1 MENKDPYSI
10 LGVSKSATEK
20 EVKHAYKRL
29 AVKYHPDKNKG
40 NPEAE
45 EKFKK
50 ISWAYDILSDPKKK
64 QAFDQFGPEG
74 YSQMGGAGGGSTA
87 GFGDYFDEIFREMFG
102 GGGGGSSSR
111 RSQARQGSDLEYSIE
126 ISLED
131 AVFGKKIDLTIPRK
145 VNCTSCRGTGCEN
158 GAQPEV
164 CGTCGGHGQ
173 VRIQQGIF
181 AIQQTCPQCHGQ
193 GKVVKN
199 PCRTCNATGLMDESS
214 SVSVSIPAGIDT
226 GNRMRVSGYG
236 NAGTNNGPA
245 GDLYIHI
252 QVASHDIFERDGDN
266 LHIEVPIDFATATL
280 GGEIDVPTLTGSV
293 SLKVPAGTQ
302 SHSRFRLAGKGVPR
316 TPHTRQGDL
325 FCQVV
330 VEVPVN
336 LTDEQKDLVR
346 KFSVHESMDSEK
358 KPMTSSWLKKIKD
371 FLNQD
376 NS

>member
-10 LGVSKSATEK
+10 LGVSNNSTEK
-20 EVKHAYKRL
+20 EIKHAYKRL

-64 QAFDQFGPEG
+64 QAFDQFGPDA
-74 YSQMGGAGGGSTA
+74 YSQMGGQQGGSTA

-102 GGGGGSSSR
+102 GGAGGGSS
-111 RSQARQGSDLEYSIE
+111 RQSHVRKGADLEYSIE

-131 AVFGKKIDLTIPRK
+131 AVFGKKVDLTIPRK
-145 VNCTSCRGTGCEN
+145 ATCKSCKGTGCAK
-158 GAQPEV
+158 GAQPET
-164 CGTCGGHGQ
+164 CSTCGGHGQ

-181 AIQQTCPQCHGQ
+181 AIQQTCPNCHGQ
-193 GKVVKN
+193 GKIIKN
-199 PCRTCNATGLMDESS
+199 PCTSCHATGLVEEKS
-214 SVSVSIPAGIDT
+214 SVSVTIPAGIDT
-226 GNRMRVSGYG
+226 GNRMRVAGYG
-236 NAGTNNGPA
+236 NFGPNNGPA

-252 QVASHDIFERDGDN
+252 QVKPHNIFTREGDH
-266 LHIEVPIDFATATL
+266 LFIEVPIDFATAAL
-280 GGEIDVPTLTGSV
+280 GGEVEVPTLSGAV
-293 SLKVPAGTQ
+293 SLKIPQGTQ

-325 FCQVV
+325 FCKVI
-330 VEVPVN
+330 VEVPVD
-336 LTDEQKDLVR
+336 LSSEQKEMIR
-346 KFSVHESMDSEK
+346 QFSGHSAMDSTK

-376 NS
+376 R